1 MGDRAIVSFCIFLP
15 SLMPTKELCSLS
27 WQGNS
32 NSTQD
37 HETLNNAEFINYIQ
51 LLLWLSQFE
60 IHLYKILTL
69 VILPLC
75 VLAVTAGKPV
85 TNRNVKLCQ

>member
-15 SLMPTKELCSLS
+15 SLMPTKELCGLS
-27 WQGNS
+27 RQGNS

-75 VLAVTAGKPV
+75 VLAVTAGKTV
-85 TNRNVKLCQ
+85 TNRNAKLCQ